1 MREDRRDPAVGEW
14 SNCEPWFAW
23 CYATNSAVLT
33 NWGVKV
39 RGGGPWDYK
48 GDLSRKW
55 GTRVAVPGDP
65 APEMLFYDVFT
76 NMHYGYVGRAHRIPA
91 DILHAGAEQLGGVR
105 SQSDWWAVEMGIRLW
120 ANHGSFL
127 SKGNVASA
135 VKASMSRF
143 RNDSAND
150 FSEVQPSLRN

>member
-1 MREDRRDPAVGEW
+1 
-14 SNCEPWFAW
+14 
-23 CYATNSAVLT
+23 
-33 NWGVKV
+33 
-39 RGGGPWDYK
+39 
-48 GDLSRKW
+48 
-55 GTRVAVPGDP
+55 
-65 APEMLFYDVFT
+65 MLFYDVFT